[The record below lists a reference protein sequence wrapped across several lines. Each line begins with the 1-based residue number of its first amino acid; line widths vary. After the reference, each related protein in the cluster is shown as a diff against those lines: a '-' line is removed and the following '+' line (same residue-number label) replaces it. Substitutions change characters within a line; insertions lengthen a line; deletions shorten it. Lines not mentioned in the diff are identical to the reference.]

1 MNERELRDRL
11 KAAEEKTTGLQRQ
24 VVEWKE
30 WAKGI
35 SHGPVCRAFM
45 HGDRACDCHHSHTP
59 DGRKWH
65 HFIRRVGD
73 PGGNDE

>member
-1 MNERELRDRL
+1 MSERELMDRL

-35 SHGPVCRAFM
+35 SHGPVCRAFISEY
-45 HGDRACDCHHSHTP
+45 ACDCHHSHTP

-65 HFIRRVGD
+65 HFIGEK
-73 PGGNDE
+73 DERG